1 MSNILDAKIK
11 QKGLVGK
18 SHLVENSDLNTKL
31 ETKETKAELKT
42 EQDKIVTLQV
52 FESSYVHG

>member
-11 QKGLVGK
+11 QKRLVGK
-18 SHLVENSDLNTKL
+18 SHRVENSDLNTKL
-31 ETKETKAELKT
+31 GKAELKT

-52 FESSYVHG
+52 FESSYFHI